1 MTAALEEA
9 GRLLNIARS
18 DRDAFLLLAAAP
30 GIRLAIAMFLAQQS
44 VEKALK
50 AAMFA
55 HGIPAVRT
63 HDLAELA
70 VSLREVVAALPF
82 QPEELARLSPYAV
95 EFRYDDADIELI
107 TREQA
112 TTLVEGLLAWVEGV
126 LEDAGSS
133 EGDDTA

>member
-1 MTAALEEA
+1 MTVALEEA
-9 GRLLNIARS
+9 RRLLNIARS

-44 VEKALK
+44 IEKALK

-55 HGIPAVRT
+55 LGVPVART

-70 VSLREVVAALPF
+70 VSLREVLALPF

-95 EFRYDDADIELI
+95 EFRYDDADIQLI
-107 TREQA
+107 TPEQA
-112 TTLVEGLLAWVEGV
+112 TMLVERLLTWVESV
-126 LEDAGSS
+126 LEDASS
-133 EGDDTA
+133 EKRGAAA

>member
-9 GRLLNIARS
+9 GRLLGIARS
-18 DRDAFLLLAAAP
+18 DRDAFLVLAAAP

-55 HGIPAVRT
+55 RGIPVLRT

-70 VSLREVVAALPF
+70 VLLRAEVALPF
-82 QPEELARLSPYAV
+82 QPEDLARLSPYAV
-95 EFRYDDADIELI
+95 EFRYDDSDIELI
-107 TREQA
+107 SREQA
-112 TTLVEGLLAWVEGV
+112 MKMVDDLLAWAESVLKGIGSGEGS
-126 LEDAGSS
+126 DA
-133 EGDDTA
+133 E

>member
-1 MTAALEEA
+1 MTAAHEEA

-18 DRDAFLLLAAAP
+18 DRDAFRLLAAAP
-30 GIRLAIAMFLAQQS
+30 GIRPAIAMFLAQQS

-50 AAMFA
+50 AATFV
-55 HGIPAVRT
+55 HGLPVLRT

-70 VSLREVVAALPF
+70 VSLRKVIALPF

-95 EFRYDDADIELI
+95 GFRYDDADVELI

-112 TTLVEGLLAWVEGV
+112 STMVDGILAWTEGV
-126 LEDAGSS
+126 LDAVGSG
-133 EGDDTA
+133 EGDGAA